1 MYNCARCARRQQRKK
16 NGTVVVSVHYCRVR
30 TREWVLQESGYVRRS
45 DVQFYLTPIYGKKRY
60 TVLPDTNF
68 TACYLATSV
77 ITGNYRPGYD
87 GWSGGAATRHIRAVG
102 PNWCRKVGRRPTL
115 VSAEGRLWCRPKADI
130 ALRREDVLCG
140 RKICADGISSPAQTT
155 IIKKSHRR

>member
-87 GWSGGAATRHIRAVG
+87 GWSRGGPSGH
-102 PNWCRKVGRRPTL
+102 TL
-115 VSAEGRLWCRPKADI
+115 VAEGEKRGRGRGKKGKGGEEKREDERKERKRERRKRRK
-130 ALRREDVLCG
+130 RREGQLFAVSLV
-140 RKICADGISSPAQTT
+140 KFL
-155 IIKKSHRR
+155 